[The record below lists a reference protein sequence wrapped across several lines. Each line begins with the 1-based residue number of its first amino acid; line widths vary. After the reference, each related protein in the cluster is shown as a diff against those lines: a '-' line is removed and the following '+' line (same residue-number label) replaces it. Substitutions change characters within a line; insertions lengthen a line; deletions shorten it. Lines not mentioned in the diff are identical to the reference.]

1 MPKPPTSE
9 LLREVQEL
17 KSENKVLSLQV
28 KELQKQLYGS
38 RSDKRPSPEDPGQ
51 GKLEGIEEGVWNE
64 PQRPPASQ
72 SRRPQR
78 KGLKKGPKPLN
89 PDLPRVNES
98 VPDPDLQQ
106 LICPVTGKLMRVGF
120 VETIEVLSR
129 VPAQYHVRSIS
140 RNVYVSQAGDAPV
153 YSPWPEDVLPRSR
166 IDTAV
171 IASLI
176 TGRFA
181 DHQPYHR
188 QQGQLARFGVDLAPN
203 TMVSLVKQA
212 CEKLQPLYQCLIK
225 LVIAGGYIQLD
236 PTPIPMI
243 SDKKSGSTRQA
254 CMWTYRALD
263 GPGFFEFNQTKI
275 GATPARTLDKYMGL
289 LQTDGATNFGGLP
302 DKPAITHL
310 ACWAHSRR
318 YFVTAAES
326 GEACADAYL
335 DRIDRLFYLERL
347 ARRWKIKPETL
358 QRLRGRHS
366 HKLIEELFKM
376 ARDYVAEELLLKT
389 PMPKAVKY
397 LLGHEG
403 SLRECFKH
411 APSRIDNNLAE
422 NALRPLKLGAKNWL
436 FIGHPDAGPRA
447 AIMFTLVENCRQAK
461 INPEAY
467 FADVLARI
475 DDHPN
480 SRIEELI
487 PQNWVAQNHPVA
499 K

>member
-1 MPKPPTSE
+1 MSESSTSD
-9 LLREVQEL
+9 LLKEVREL
-17 KSENKVLSLQV
+17 KSENKVLSLQI

-38 RSDKRPSPEDPGQ
+38 RSDKRPSSEDPGQ
-51 GKLEGIEEGVWNE
+51 GTLEGIEEGAWNE
-64 PQRPPASQ
+64 PPPPTAPKA
-72 SRRPQR
+72 RRPQR
-78 KGLKKGPKPLN
+78 KGKKKGPKPLN
-89 PDLPRVNES
+89 PNLPRIKEV
-98 VPDPDLQQ
+98 VADPDLEE
-106 LICPVTGKLMRVGF
+106 LICPDSGKLMRVGF

-140 RNVYVSQAGDAPV
+140 RNVYVSETDEAPV
-153 YSPWPEDVLPRSR
+153 YSPWPADVLPRSR

-171 IASLI
+171 IAHLL

-188 QQGQLARFGVDLAPN
+188 QQGQLARQGVDLAPN

-212 CEKLQPLYQCLIK
+212 CEKLQPLYRCLIK

-243 SDKKSGSTRQA
+243 SDKKSGSVRQA

-275 GATPARTLDKYMGL
+275 GATPARTLDKYKGL

-302 DKPAITHL
+302 DKPQITHL

-326 GEACADAYL
+326 GEPCADAYL

-366 HKLIEELFKM
+366 QKLIDELFKM

-411 APSRIDNNLAE
+411 VPSRIDNNLAE

-447 AIMFTLVENCRQAK
+447 AVMFTLVENCRQAK

-475 DDHPN
+475 DDHPA

-487 PQNWVAQNHPVA
+487 PQNWVAQNHPAA

>member
-1 MPKPPTSE
+1 MSEPSTSD

-38 RSDKRPSPEDPGQ
+38 RSDKRPSREDPGQ

-64 PQRPPASQ
+64 PQLPPPSQ

-89 PDLPRVNES
+89 PDLPRISEV
-98 VPDPDLQQ
+98 VADPDLKE
-106 LICPVTGKLMRVGF
+106 LICPVTGNLMRVGF

-140 RNVYVSQAGDAPV
+140 RNVYVSQAGEAPV
-153 YSPWPEDVLPRSR
+153 YNPWPKDVLPRSR
-166 IDTAV
+166 IDTGV
-171 IASLI
+171 IASLL

-212 CEKLQPLYQCLIK
+212 CEKLQPLYRCLIK
-225 LVIAGGYIQLD
+225 RVLAGGYIQLD

-243 SDKKSGSTRQA
+243 SEKKSGSVKQA

-263 GPGFFEFNQTKI
+263 GPVFFEFNQTKI
-275 GATPARTLDKYMGL
+275 GATPARTLDKYKGL

-302 DKPAITHL
+302 DRPQITHL
-310 ACWAHSRR
+310 ACWAHARR
-318 YFVTAAES
+318 YFVAAAEA
-326 GEACADAYL
+326 GEARADAYL
-335 DRIDRLFYLERL
+335 DRIDRLFYIERL

-358 QRLRGRHS
+358 RRFRGRHS
-366 HKLIEELFKM
+366 QKLIDELFKM

-389 PMPKAVKY
+389 PMPKAIRY
-397 LLGHEG
+397 LLGHEEP
-403 SLRECFKH
+403 LRECFKH
-411 APSRIDNNLAE
+411 VPSRIDNNLAE

-447 AIMFTLVENCRQAK
+447 AIIFSLVENCRQAK

-487 PQNWVAQNHPVA
+487 PQNWVAHNHPVD

>member
-1 MPKPPTSE
+1 MTPAEATKLVE
-9 LLREVQEL
+9 ENQQL
-17 KSENKVLSLQV
+17 KSELKVLSLQV
-28 KELQKQLYGS
+28 KELQKQLFGR
-38 RSDKRPSPEDPGQ
+38 RSDKRPDSEDPGQ
-51 GKLEGIEEGVWNE
+51 GTLEGIQEGTWDEAQVPTV
-64 PQRPPASQ
+64 PQT
-72 SRRPQR
+72 RRPER
-78 KGLKKGPKPLN
+78 KGKKKGPKPLN
-89 PDLPRVNES
+89 PDLPRVSE
-98 VPDPDLQQ
+98 VVDDPDLKD

-129 VPAQYHVRSIS
+129 VPARYHVRSIS
-140 RNVYVSQAGDAPV
+140 RSVYVSQAGEAPV
-153 YSPWPEDVLPRSR
+153 YSAWPKNVLPKSR
-166 IDTAV
+166 IDTGV
-171 IASLI
+171 ISSLL

-212 CEKLQPLYQCLIK
+212 CEKLQPLYRCLIK
-225 LVIAGGYIQLD
+225 RVLASGYIQLD

-243 SDKKSGSTRQA
+243 SDKKSGSVRQA

-263 GPGFFEFNQTKI
+263 GPGFFEFSQTKI

-302 DKPAITHL
+302 DRPQITHL
-310 ACWAHSRR
+310 GCWAHARR

-335 DRIDRLFYLERL
+335 DRIDRLFYIERL

-358 QRLRGRHS
+358 QRLRQRHS
-366 HKLIEELFKM
+366 QPILEELFKM

-411 APSRIDNNLAE
+411 VPSRIDNNLAE

>member
-1 MPKPPTSE
+1 MIPAEATRLIEENQQLRAE
-9 LLREVQEL
+9 L
-17 KSENKVLSLQV
+17 KVLSLQV
-28 KELQKQLYGS
+28 KELQKQLFGR
-38 RSDKRPSPEDPGQ
+38 RSDKRPDSEDSGQ
-51 GKLEGIEEGVWNE
+51 GTLEGIEEGTWNE
-64 PQRPPASQ
+64 AQVPAAPQT
-72 SRRPQR
+72 RRPER
-78 KGLKKGPKPLN
+78 KGKKKGPKPLN
-89 PDLPRVNES
+89 PDLPRVSE
-98 VPDPDLQQ
+98 VVDDPDLKD
-106 LICPVTGKLMRVGF
+106 LICPVTGKLMRVGL

-129 VPAQYHVRSIS
+129 VPARYHVRSIS
-140 RNVYVSQAGDAPV
+140 RSVYVSQAGEAPV
-153 YSPWPEDVLPRSR
+153 YSPWPKNVLPKSR
-166 IDTAV
+166 IDTGV
-171 IASLI
+171 ISSLL

-243 SDKKSGSTRQA
+243 SDKKSGSTKQA

-263 GPGFFEFNQTKI
+263 GPGFFEFSQTKI

-302 DKPAITHL
+302 DRPQITHL
-310 ACWAHSRR
+310 GCWAHARR

-335 DRIDRLFYLERL
+335 DRIDRLFYIERL

-358 QRLRGRHS
+358 QRLRQRHS
-366 HKLIEELFKM
+366 QPILEELFKM

-411 APSRIDNNLAE
+411 VPSRIDNNLAE